1 MLRVKFLKDRKLGSF
16 TGLCSSLCSPVVSHP
31 SGGGPHPPTEVL
43 RGEAVSVSALVLHHP
58 ECFFSSPLQR
68 VWISWPGDG
77 SSAFLSQYMETSQW
91 CYSFSSPGFQALRG
105 PSKELWGDQH
115 RCCLWAAGKSQTNG
129 LSPPTLCAGPCSLRG
144 NLRHLQTTQG
154 YEKHH
159 WWGAVCLA
167 HWAWGRRWGGGWGG
181 STQCHLNKK
190 MLSESVSDFPPF
202 PSIQAVPSFL
212 GAEASSQ
219 PLTGR

>member
-144 NLRHLQTTQG
+144 NFRHLFLR
-154 YEKHH
+154 YS
-159 WWGAVCLA
+159 L
-167 HWAWGRRWGGGWGG
+167 
-181 STQCHLNKK
+181 CHLFWELRLH
-190 MLSESVSDFPPF
+190 LS
-202 PSIQAVPSFL
+202 PSQEDKDGTLWLQLCSPIPSHARSLQAHCCCGLTSSCKAQLLFL
-212 GAEASSQ
+212 WWKAD
-219 PLTGR
+219 LTE